1 MLDES
6 GHPHR
11 RQARDRAVMVF
22 DTTGAVVEMTN
33 ETRLIRGDRFLHAEI
48 GTALMVGV
56 EVFPGPEMKP

>member
-1 MLDES
+1 
-6 GHPHR
+6 
-11 RQARDRAVMVF
+11 MVF